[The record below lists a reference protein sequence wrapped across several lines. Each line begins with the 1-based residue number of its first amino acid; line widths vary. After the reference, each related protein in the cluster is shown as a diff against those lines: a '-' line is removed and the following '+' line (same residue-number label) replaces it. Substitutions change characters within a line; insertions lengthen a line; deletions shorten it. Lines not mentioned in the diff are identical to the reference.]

1 MLRAPGFLLAGLIAF
16 GLASS
21 AQAGPAMF
29 EASFIFHSWGND
41 VTSGT
46 TYWYNTAFF
55 TALPLGHDCQHR
67 EPYTVN
73 GDPSSR
79 YCSTSVIR
87 NGMPATG
94 SGTLVTGGATVG
106 VPVGLPMSAFGVT
119 VTGFLGTYYPFLQT
133 QTYASF
139 VNAAGTFFA
148 GGGAAAGKGTLT
160 HSGMGQRAGTFIIHE
175 GKNGFGGALGLL
187 GAFGAKQWKYVIT
200 GKVGTYVGGGDW
212 NMVGPVGRLQYATP
226 TAFDGKGNPTNWA
239 NPHTRSAQYTNN
251 LNGNVSVTQA
261 RATATPWTTGSV
273 TVYAL
278 VGVNKVLTHEAGFD
292 TITPGG
298 VRSIQL
304 VTPMLSHWIGPGF
317 QAHDGHIGIM
327 KLRIVPEPSALV
339 LLATGSGILA
349 LLYRVSHRR

>member
-1 MLRAPGFLLAGLIAF
+1 
-16 GLASS
+16 
-21 AQAGPAMF
+21 MF
-29 EASFIFHSWGND
+29 EASFIYHSWGND

-46 TYWYNTAFF
+46 QMPYNTAFL

-67 EPYTVN
+67 YPYTEN
-73 GDPSSR
+73 GDPNGR
-79 YCSTSVIR
+79 YCSPTIVQ

-106 VPVGLPMSAFGVT
+106 APVGLPVSAFGVT
-119 VTGFLGTYYPFLQT
+119 ATGFLGTYYPFLQT
-133 QTYASF
+133 QTYATI

-148 GGGAAAGKGTLT
+148 GGGAAAGMMTLT

-187 GAFGAKQWKYVIT
+187 GAFGAKQWMYIVT

-212 NMVGPVGRLQYATP
+212 NLVGPVGRPQYATP

-239 NPHTRSAQYTNN
+239 NPHERSAQYINN
-251 LNGNVSVTQA
+251 VNGNLSVTQA

-278 VGVNKVLTHEAGFD
+278 VGANKVITHEAGFD
-292 TITPGG
+292 TTTPGG
-298 VRSIQL
+298 VRNIQL
-304 VTPMLSHWIGPGF
+304 VTPMLTHWIGVGF
-317 QAHDGHIGIM
+317 QGHDGQIGIL
-327 KLRIVPEPSALV
+327 KLRIVPEPSAILM
-339 LLATGSGILA
+339 LAAGAGVLA
-349 LLYRVSHRR
+349 LLYRASRRR